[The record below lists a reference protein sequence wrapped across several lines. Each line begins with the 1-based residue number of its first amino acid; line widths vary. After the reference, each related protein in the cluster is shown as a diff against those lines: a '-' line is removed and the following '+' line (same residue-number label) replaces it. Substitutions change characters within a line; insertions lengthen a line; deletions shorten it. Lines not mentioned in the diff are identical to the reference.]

1 MAEEFESMDSVV
13 VANAIRALAK
23 EKNIDV
29 NMTKIHKLLYISYGV
44 LLARKN
50 IRLTKEH
57 PQAWPFG
64 PVFPRVHKHVSL
76 DTPPPSL
83 EELSLPE
90 IAKKTICDVLD
101 VFGKFSAGKLSAW
114 SHKSDSPWDKTV
126 KENNGKWG
134 CQMNDEYISAFF
146 KRLIKA

>member
-57 PQAWPFG
+57 PQA
-64 PVFPRVHKHVSL
+64 
-76 DTPPPSL
+76 
-83 EELSLPE
+83 
-90 IAKKTICDVLD
+90 
-101 VFGKFSAGKLSAW
+101 
-114 SHKSDSPWDKTV
+114 
-126 KENNGKWG
+126 
-134 CQMNDEYISAFF
+134 
-146 KRLIKA
+146 